1 MDTMASQP
9 ELIAG
14 FNDLDGIDP
23 YPFYEAVRAK
33 GPVVWDEG
41 AKAWLITGY
50 ADCRR
55 IELDEGEF
63 RHPYADASDT
73 LVEIKGGRRN
83 VTILQ
88 GAEHKA
94 MHAFLLRM
102 FSPKLI
108 EKYREHNVRPVIDL
122 LLDRII
128 ADGKADLVDQFAMQ
142 FPPRVLM
149 SLFAMDWHDEA
160 LVRRVYD
167 LHSDVLA
174 WVGQQNRGDAL
185 TDRAR
190 AAAQE
195 INDILL
201 PYLQKRKEQPGEDL
215 ISRVWQEGPG
225 ALSDFSDA
233 DALATTREMFLA
245 GTDTTVHALSNAI
258 YLLLTDAPLMA
269 RVKAERGKVLANF
282 VEEVLR
288 LYGSVQYRFRIAN
301 QDSVISG
308 VPVRKDDALILI
320 NTAAN
325 RDPQHY
331 GCPAQVDLE
340 RKSPKD
346 HLAFNAG
353 PRTCIGAALARAEM
367 IDALNALFDRTENL
381 RLDPD
386 AQQPSFRFH
395 YIRSYGPLNV
405 LFDRKD

>member
-1 MDTMASQP
+1 MNSM
-9 ELIAG
+9 IAQQDRTTS
-14 FNDLDGIDP
+14 FNDIDGVDP
-23 YPFYEAVRAK
+23 YPFYEAVRAQ

-50 ADCRR
+50 AECRQ
-55 IELDEGEF
+55 IELDEKEF
-63 RHPYADASDT
+63 RHPYADASDN
-73 LVEIKGGRRN
+73 LIEIKGGRRN

-88 GAEHKA
+88 GEEHKA

-102 FSPKLI
+102 FSPRLI
-108 EKYREHNVRPVIDL
+108 EQYRQHNICPVIDL
-122 LLDRII
+122 LLDRIMPQ
-128 ADGKADLVDQFAMQ
+128 GKADLVDQFGMQ

-149 SLFAMDWHDEA
+149 SLFAMDWHDEP

-167 LHSDVLA
+167 LHADVLA

-185 TDRAR
+185 TGRAR
-190 AAAQE
+190 AAARE
-195 INDILL
+195 INEILM
-201 PYLQKRKEQPGEDL
+201 PYLIARKAAPGEDL
-215 ISRVWQEGPG
+215 ISRVWQEGPN
-225 ALSDFSDA
+225 ALADFSDA

-258 YLLLTDAPLMA
+258 YLLLTDAELMA
-269 RVKAERGKVLANF
+269 RLRAERGKPLATF

-288 LYGSVQYRFRIAN
+288 LYGSVQYRFRLAN

-320 NTAAN
+320 NAAAN
-325 RDPQHY
+325 RDPARY
-331 GCPAQVDLE
+331 GCPAHVDLE
-340 RKSPKD
+340 RKSAKD

-367 IDALNALFDRTENL
+367 IDAINALFDRTENL

-386 AQQPSFRFH
+386 AEPPRFRFH
-395 YIRSYGPLNV
+395 YIRSFAPLNV
-405 LFDRKD
+405 LFDAKN